1 MDCRCGSWWN
11 DNEGCV
17 YQCGWKD
24 YSKMGNPTDNSA
36 EGKFITINIANT
48 IDQKLD
54 ELHTTKEKLIGL
66 GMGAPGPIHYPS
78 GIILNAVNL
87 GWKDNFP
94 LQKLLLE
101 ETLLPAIIEN
111 DANCAAL
118 GEMWKGAGTA
128 QRTLSV

>member
-1 MDCRCGSWWN
+1 MG
-11 DNEGCV
+11 DNEMAEQWIVGV
-17 YQCGWKD
+17 DLGGTTTKVAFINVDGKIIQKWEI
-24 YSKMGNPTDNSA
+24 PTDNSA

-118 GEMWKGAGTA
+118 GEMW
-128 QRTLSV
+128 